1 MMTHF
6 SIGIIAFA
14 TFSMTPLTAASAAD
28 GIKLLIQTQ
37 QLKAQQMDEDLAAK
51 PVKEAVKKIKPGKL
65 PKGGIVKGDT
75 VQELSAQDC
84 KNVGG
89 KVITVADNRC
99 GASGKYCRMPDTN
112 AVCIDVLN

>member
-1 MMTHF
+1 MTRL
-6 SIGIIAFA
+6 SISFLAAAAI
-14 TFSMTPLTAASAAD
+14 SLTSLGAANAVD
-28 GIKLLIQTQ
+28 GLKLLSQTQ
-37 QLKAQQMDEDLAAK
+37 QLKAQQLDEELAAT
-51 PVKEAVKKIKPGKL
+51 PVKQAVKKIAPGKI
-65 PKGGIVKGDT
+65 PKGGIVTGGT

>member
-1 MMTHF
+1 MIRF
-6 SIGIIAFA
+6 GIGIIAFA
-14 TFSMTPLTAASAAD
+14 AISMTPLATANAAD
-28 GIKLLIQTQ
+28 GLHLLSQVN
-37 QLKAQQMDEDLAAK
+37 QLQAQEAGKAPAAT
-51 PVKEAVKKIKPGKL
+51 PVKQAVKKISPGKL
-65 PKGGIVKGDT
+65 PKGGIVKGDA

-89 KVITVADNRC
+89 KVITVTDNRC

>member
-1 MMTHF
+1 MIRF
-6 SIGIIAFA
+6 GIGIIAFA
-14 TFSMTPLTAASAAD
+14 AISMTPIAAAEAAD
-28 GIKLLIQTQ
+28 GLKLLSQVQ
-37 QLKAQQMDEDLAAK
+37 QLKAQEMDEDLAAT

-65 PKGGIVKGDT
+65 PRGGIVKGDA

>member
-1 MMTHF
+1 MTRF
-6 SIGIIAFA
+6 GIGIIALA
-14 TFSMTPLTAASAAD
+14 AISMTPMTAANAAD
-28 GIKLLIQTQ
+28 GLRLLSQTQ
-37 QLKAQQMDEDLAAK
+37 TLQAQQAGEDLAAT
-51 PVKEAVKKIKPGKL
+51 PVKQTVKKVAPGKL

>member
-1 MMTHF
+1 M
-6 SIGIIAFA
+6 
-14 TFSMTPLTAASAAD
+14 AAANAAD
-28 GIKLLIQTQ
+28 GLKLLSQVQ
-37 QLKAQQMDEDLAAK
+37 QLKAQEMDEDLAAT
-51 PVKEAVKKIKPGKL
+51 PVKETVKKIKPGKL
-65 PKGGIVKGDT
+65 PKGGVVKGDT

-89 KVITVADNRC
+89 KVITVTDNRC

>member
-1 MMTHF
+1 MTRF
-6 SIGIIAFA
+6 GIGIFAFA
-14 TFSMTPLTAASAAD
+14 AVSLTALAAANAAD
-28 GIKLLIQTQ
+28 GLKLLSQTQ
-37 QLKAQQMDEDLAAK
+37 QLKAQQADEELAAT
-51 PVKEAVKKIKPGKL
+51 PVKQTVKKIAPGKL
-65 PKGGIVKGDT
+65 PKGGIVKGDA

>member
-1 MMTHF
+1 MTSF
-6 SIGIIAFA
+6 RMRLLSIAALII
-14 TFSMTPLTAASAAD
+14 SPMAAADAAD
-28 GIKLLIQTQ
+28 GFKALITAQ
-37 QLKAQQMDEDLAAK
+37 QGKAQLAEDESVAT
-51 PVKEAVKKIKPGKL
+51 PVKQTVKKINPGKL
-65 PKGGIVKGDT
+65 PKGRVTGNT
-75 VQELSAQDC
+75 VSELSSQDC

>member
-1 MMTHF
+1 MTRF
-6 SIGIIAFA
+6 RVSLLAIAA
-14 TFSMTPLTAASAAD
+14 LSMTPLAAANAAD
-28 GIKLLIQTQ
+28 GLKLLIQTQ
-37 QLKAQQMDEDLAAK
+37 QLKAQQMDEDLVAT
-51 PVKEAVKKIKPGKL
+51 PVKQTVKKIAPGKL

-89 KVITVADNRC
+89 KVITVTDNRC